1 MADDFAIDVTRLQEM
16 ADKVRTLPQTLA
28 RGAFALGFVHAAA
41 VLAPALT
48 SACPDRSES
57 SRDENTKHLA
67 DCIGTEIGINA
78 DGTGGRLWIGFKGN
92 IGDVKASDIAL
103 WLEYGHRMVG
113 HAPNYVSKGK
123 VVAPFPFIRAAWD
136 QSIDEAVQ
144 AFIDVI
150 DEALPAALEKAA

>member
-1 MADDFAIDVTRLQEM
+1 MADDFAIDVSGLQEM

-28 RGAFALGFVHAAA
+28 RGAFALGFIHAAA

-57 SRDENTKHLA
+57 SRDENSKHLA
-67 DCIGTEIGINA
+67 DCIGTEIAIDR

-92 IGDVKASDIAL
+92 IGNFKASDIAL

-113 HAPNYVSKGK
+113 HAPNLAFHGK
-123 VVAPFPFIRAAWD
+123 FVAPFPFIRAAWD

-144 AFIDVI
+144 AFVDAV
-150 DEALPAALEKAA
+150 DEALPAALENVA